1 MAFNFLLQSMD
12 TFNWSHHLFHTMCFI
27 AYTLCEGPCL
37 FFCGAF
43 FYFILF
49 FCLLSF
55 SPEPKGD
62 KTWQWCALRLWGSA
76 QLLFIK
82 QLRPLFEGYH
92 THLYPDTIHTLQ
104 QTHGNLWEGWGGSKE
119 GPKKCKTMHFLS
131 LKLHQSHKHTFTHTV
146 RQSICMPVTPRWIK
160 LPVFVHFQRSFF

>member
-1 MAFNFLLQSMD
+1 MD

-43 FYFILF
+43 FYFYFLF

-146 RQSICMPVTPRWIK
+146 RQSTCMPVTPRWIK